1 MQAQEIAA
9 HPKQH
14 GATLSLR
21 TALLYWLPLGPVN
34 GQPESL
40 IYQTGPYWN
49 LHIKFDVWTLNVL
62 QPNFIQKATAWSLGS
77 HPIRD

>member
-21 TALLYWLPLGPVN
+21 TALLYCLPLGPVN

-40 IYQTGPYWN
+40 IYQTGP
-49 LHIKFDVWTLNVL
+49 
-62 QPNFIQKATAWSLGS
+62 
-77 HPIRD
+77 